1 MKKKFFFTVALLCAV
16 AQGTWAETRVKNES
30 ELAQAVK
37 TNGASIV
44 LTDDFDLSQPIT
56 IQGDNGGAVTVT
68 INMNGKKLSYK
79 KSVGQTTASCV
90 FVVPAAST
98 LNLSNGTI
106 ADVSNISGNNTE
118 YVAAALVNNGTATL
132 DAVTFSGCK
141 GLKGGAIKNNENA
154 TLNLKSCTFDSNEAV
169 TNNNISGS
177 GNGGAI
183 WNDGKI
189 SISKSE
195 NLTFGVNIQNGDA
208 VYGAGIYNG
217 GKGVITMSNNSPASF
232 LANKA
237 SADGGAIYNLG
248 SVSLTAQTT
257 LNQNHAANNAGAI
270 WNGGT
275 LNLRGCDFMGNGA
288 QNGAAVYISSGAS
301 VKINGGNLTNNI
313 AGINGGVV
321 YCDGVL
327 GMDAITFNDNKAGNN
342 KTEGNGGAIYVSSA
356 GTVALSDSTG
366 VGNKMNNNSAS
377 KNGGAIYAGGKLE
390 IGGITA
396 TANNANAGGMIYIDG
411 SGSVTLKANT
421 SITENKSNTQGG
433 AIYDAGTLAISGK
446 IAVKQNTGADDAASN
461 VYLTSG
467 KVINVA
473 GSIASSNIGIL
484 LADTTGV
491 FTKDYNK
498 SNSGTA
504 PSTFFTS
511 DYYQQFYGV
520 TLSGNE
526 AKLDLQS
533 PIMIAEES
541 VLRQALDMFDNFSMK
556 LANNID
562 LSNST
567 LSIASGKTVTFD
579 LGGFTLD
586 RKLTKRGEGG
596 GQVITIR
603 EGATLNLSNGTLKGG
618 WGGTSGGI
626 NNESGTANLTDVNI
640 TGCTG
645 DDSGGGFCNRSGGT
659 LTMKGGSI
667 TNNISNDH
675 GKPSGGGG
683 VFNAEGATATFSGVT
698 ITGNEAKGTGGG
710 GINNWGTVTIDG
722 CTITGNTCKTNGGG
736 VWSSSSSTLNMQGK
750 NTITDNH
757 GDGNVYLSDGSV
769 ITVTGSLAGS
779 SIGVTMED
787 YLGTLTSGYKKNN
800 SDVDP
805 ATVFKADNA
814 VVFVPALS
822 GDEAALTLQPLIKAA
837 SDADLRLAAS
847 FDGANIQLANDIH
860 MSNSTLVIGGGKTLT
875 IDLNGKTLD
884 RGLTSRDFDHGGQV
898 ITVRKGGTLNL
909 SNGTLTGGYGGN
921 GGGLVN
927 EEGTATLT
935 NVNITG
941 CKADQRGGG
950 ISNYGTLTM
959 TGGTITG
966 NTSHDIKASDTDV
979 TGGGGI
985 FTSKGSTTMLT
996 GVTITGNQAKG
1007 AGGGGVNNWGTSSI
1021 DSCTITSNTCKTNGG
1036 GVWSASS
1043 STLNMQ
1049 GKNTI
1054 TDNEGS
1060 PKVNNVYLSNGMV
1073 ITVTGSLTGSQIGI
1087 SMQTPGVF
1095 TSGYSQYNKDVPP
1108 IKDFISDNDA
1118 YIVNLNGNEVELR
1131 KKMEVGINSV
1141 ESSKAADGTWYD
1153 MNGRRIDGKPTT
1165 KGVYI
1170 NNGVKV
1176 VVK

>member
-68 INMNGKKLSYK
+68 INMNGKKLTYK

-106 ADVSNISGNNTE
+106 ADVSNVSGNNTE

-132 DAVTFSGCK
+132 DAVTISGCK
-141 GLKGGAIKNNENA
+141 GLLGGAIKNNDKA

-183 WNDGKI
+183 WNDGI
-189 SISKSE
+189 INISKSD
-195 NLTFGVNIQNGDA
+195 NLSYNIKIQYCDA
-208 VYGAGIYNG
+208 VNGAAIYNG
-217 GKGVITMSNNSPASF
+217 ANGVVTMSNDNTDASF
-232 LANKA
+232 YNNKA
-237 SADGGAIYNLG
+237 TVDGGAIYNLG
-248 SVSLTAQTT
+248 SVSLSANTS
-257 LNQNHAANNAGAI
+257 LNNNIATNNAGAI
-270 WNGGT
+270 WNSGA
-275 LNLRGCDFMGNGA
+275 LSLKGCEVSYNKA
-288 QNGAAVYISSGAS
+288 KNGAAIYTSGSDKSVTITGGSMETNIAS
-301 VKINGGNLTNNI
+301 V
-313 AGINGGVV
+313 NGGVV
-321 YCDGVL
+321 YCDGKL
-327 GMDAITFNDNKAGNN
+327 AMDAVTFEDNQAKGD
-342 KTEGNGGAIYVSSA
+342 GGAIYVTSNGNVTITDQNS
-356 GTVALSDSTG
+356 
-366 VGNKMNNNSAS
+366 VGNKINNNTATS
-377 KNGGAIYAGGKLE
+377 KGGAIYANGILAM
-390 IGGITA
+390 GGISA
-396 TANNANAGGMIYIDG
+396 TANTANAGGMIYVDG
-411 SGSVTLKANT
+411 GGNVTLNANT
-421 SITENKSNTQGG
+421 SLTENKSTTQGG

-446 IAVKQNTGADDAASN
+446 IAVKQNTGASEAASN

-491 FTKDYNK
+491 FTKDYN
-498 SNSGTA
+498 STNSGTD
-504 PSTFFTS
+504 PGTFFTS

-520 TLSGNE
+520 TLSKNE
-526 AKLDLQS
+526 ALLDVKS

-541 VLRQALDMFDNFSMK
+541 VLRQALDMFDKVSVK
-556 LANNID
+556 LSNDIK

-567 LSIASGKTVTFD
+567 LEIKSGKTVTLD

-586 RKLTKRGEGG
+586 RGRTSREWNTG
-596 GQVITIR
+596 GQVITVR
-603 EGATLNLSNGTLKGG
+603 KGGTLNLSNGTLTGG
-618 WGGTSGGI
+618 WGGASGGI
-626 NNESGTANLTDVNI
+626 NNEGGTVNLTDVTI

-645 DDSGGGFCNRSGGT
+645 DDRGGGICNRDGGT
-659 LTMKGGSI
+659 LTMKGGSL
-667 TNNISNDH
+667 TNNTSNDATH
-675 GKPSGGGG
+675 PRGGGG
-683 VFNAEGATATFSGVT
+683 LFNAEGATATLTGVT
-698 ITGNEAKGTGGG
+698 ITGNKNKTYGGG
-710 GINNWGTVTIDG
+710 GICNFGTLTIDG
-722 CTITGNTCKTNGGG
+722 CTITGNTAGANGGAIWQEG
-736 VWSSSSSTLNMQGK
+736 TLNLQGK
-750 NTITDNH
+750 NTITDNQA
-757 GDGNVYLSDGSV
+757 GGKANNIYLYKTV
-769 ITVTGSLAGS
+769 INVTGSLAGGNV
-779 SIGVTMED
+779 SIQMED
-787 YLGTLTSGYKKNN
+787 ILGTFTSGYKKNN
-800 SDVDP
+800 ADVDP

-814 VVFVPALS
+814 VVFVPTLA
-822 GDEAALTLQPLIKAA
+822 GEEAALTLQPLIIVAN
-837 SDADLRLAAS
+837 DTDLRTAVS
-847 FDGANIQLANDIH
+847 FDGANIQLANDIQ

-921 GGGLVN
+921 GGGLAN

-950 ISNYGTLTM
+950 ISNYGTLTV
-959 TGGTITG
+959 TGGSITG
-966 NTSHDIKASDTDV
+966 NTSNDIKASDSDV

-985 FTSKGSTTMLT
+985 FTSKGSTTTLK
-996 GVTITGNQAKG
+996 GVTIKDNQAKG
-1007 AGGGGVNNWGTSSI
+1007 AGGGGFNNWGASSI
-1021 DSCTITSNTCKTNGG
+1021 DSCTVTGNTCKTNGG

-1043 STLNMQ
+1043 STLSMQ

-1054 TDNEGS
+1054 TDNQG
-1060 PKVNNVYLSNGMV
+1060 NGNVYLSNGMV

-1153 MNGRRIDGKPTT
+1153 MNGRRLDGKPTT